1 MQKVI
6 TLDDVI
12 ASHEKYGCVLG
23 FNAKKS
29 RDLKTL
35 NPKSKFDTTYIPIEF
50 NHINGSKMPVK
61 IKFSNQLTASGAKI
75 PQGSDEEGTPK
86 YLNLSFS
93 HMEKED
99 IEGGDYVAKTCDTKE
114 KQDIENKRV
123 SDNIAEYMANNAK
136 FLKVMDIIESSY
148 NTVCQQIIS
157 EESSFQFQLRKDK
170 KQKDIT
176 THSFKQTTFAN
187 RETNKDEKLKNPIY
201 RLKIPVCKKDGR
213 IGIWSNYNNEFK
225 PTVFD
230 ARKMTKKNNY
240 QAVPAQVVVNGKL
253 CDLDVNNAASFI
265 TYKSLVGGHIV
276 FECIVVSK
284 FGLSINSSFYDLFVI
299 RHKAKAAS
307 STISRDEIIQM
318 RGGAASDDD
327 DSDAE
332 LVKETPVVNNSSDS
346 DEAVEVIRPEE
357 PVDSDDEPDSKT
369 EIKVEEPE
377 PKKAPTRG
385 RKPASKK

>member
-12 ASHEKYGCVLG
+12 ASHEKYGCVLA
-23 FNAKKS
+23 FNAKKA

-35 NPKSKFDTTYIPIEF
+35 NPKSRFDTTYIPIEF

-61 IKFSNQLTASGAKI
+61 IKFSEQLTASGAKI

-93 HMEKED
+93 HMKKED

-123 SDNIAEYMANNAK
+123 SDNITKYMANNAK
-136 FLKVMDIIESSY
+136 FLQVLDIIESSY
-148 NTVCQQIIS
+148 NTVCQQIIA
-157 EESSFQFQLRKDK
+157 EESTFQFQLRKDK

-176 THSFKQTTFAN
+176 IHSFKQTTFAN
-187 RETNKDEKLKNPIY
+187 RETNKDEELENPIY
-201 RLKIPVCKKDGR
+201 RLKIPVYKKDGR

-240 QAVPAQVVVNGKL
+240 QAVPAQVIVNGKL

-265 TYKSLVGGHIV
+265 TYKSLAGGHIV

-284 FGLSINSSFYDLFVI
+284 FGLSINSSFYDLFLI
-299 RHKAKAAS
+299 RHKAKTAS

-318 RGGAASDDD
+318 RGGAASEDD

-332 LVKETPVVNNSSDS
+332 LVKETPVVDNSSDS
-346 DEAVEVIRPEE
+346 DEAVEVNRPEE

-377 PKKAPTRG
+377 PKKTPARG